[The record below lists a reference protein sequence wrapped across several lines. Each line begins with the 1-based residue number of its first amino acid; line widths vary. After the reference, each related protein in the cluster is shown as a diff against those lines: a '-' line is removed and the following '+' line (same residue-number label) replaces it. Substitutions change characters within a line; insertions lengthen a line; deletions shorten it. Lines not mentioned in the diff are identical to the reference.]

1 MLYSFGSCKTMA
13 KTRHCTFESQ
23 ILKNSLLSLTDSL
36 PVLNIAP
43 YADATPR

>member
-23 ILKNSLLSLTDSL
+23 ILKNSLLSLTDSF
-36 PVLNIAP
+36 PVLVAP
-43 YADATPR
+43 NADAIPR